1 MGGKFA
7 MLIMYR
13 S

>member
-1 MGGKFA
+1 MNEMGGKFA
-7 MLIMYR
+7 R